1 MERTMSVEDKIRK
14 AEEIYYRRREKE
26 MPTRERVT
34 IPNSERK
41 DLKLFGKMIKQIIV
55 CITIY
60 ALFYIIV
67 NNNYVFS
74 EDITNKTKEILS
86 KDINFKQ
93 LYSIVITKYNEIIK
107 QDINIL
113 NEEQKT
119 NEEQPPVEEQIQ
131 SNEENIGGAEEILT
145 EQNNETTINESEI
158 ETEENIVG
166 EVQLTQM
173 EQDANYIKSTVSFIK
188 PVTGTISSKF
198 GPRNPTTA
206 TVPKNHTGTDIAT
219 NSGTKIVSATNG
231 TVILSSTK
239 GDYGKHLKIQ
249 TDDIIIVYAHCK
261 KLYVKEGDY
270 VTQGQEIAEVG
281 ATGNVTGPHLHF
293 EVRYQN
299 RYVDPQMILEL

>member
-74 EDITNKTKEILS
+74 EDFTNKTKEILS

-158 ETEENIVG
+158 ETEEHIVG

>member
-74 EDITNKTKEILS
+74 EDFTNKTKEILS

-198 GPRNPTTA
+198 GPRTPTTA
-206 TVPKNHTGTDIAT
+206 TLPKNHTGTDIAT